1 MAEMSASLSCLQEQQ
16 GTVVDV
22 LAESALVGL
31 PSSLTW
37 GSSGCWQARAWQC
50 EKMME
55 NKASQYSSASN
66 INTLKYA
73 GVEMDALYRI
83 SGNQLVCPDSVKN
96 EKMLWF

>member
-37 GSSGCWQARAWQC
+37 GLSGCWQARAWQC
-50 EKMME
+50 EKTME

-66 INTLKYA
+66 INTLKYV
-73 GVEMDALYRI
+73 GVEMDAL
-83 SGNQLVCPDSVKN
+83 
-96 EKMLWF
+96 